1 MGAQGNRRRTKDTNV
16 MMSTEELLLYAK
28 NLWDSSE
35 WDPDGT
41 QLNDLYSA
49 IIKAGAVEVIQDAMD
64 NYVEPHW
71 DHWN

>member
-1 MGAQGNRRRTKDTNV
+1 